1 MSVEKKYLRLSIKDL
16 DFQKKYGLT
25 SSQLDIMF
33 YLLQLSSWAKGV
45 GDFYFITQSKIV
57 ADLRLNTKTVEAAF
71 TKLRKLKL
79 IEVKLLPNPDWNKK
93 KKFRTVKITPLGL
106 EYNLNIFRPRD
117 ESIENIKMEIKD
129 LKNKNIELEGKSVRL
144 KNQNIELESETTELK
159 NKNSALE
166 SKNSTLEN
174 KNIELE
180 EEIIYLENII
190 MDSKIVSTEQLR
202 KIKEL
207 LAKMEYLERGEEITD
222 DIENRIRFNIYDDDR
237 EYEELFGDGKKR
249 KSVYRYEPCSYIEMQ
264 EEEEK
269 RKEEPKEEIK
279 EIIKEIK
286 EIKKDVKEE
295 PKEEIREEV
304 KKEIKEEIKN
314 KTPNQKSD
322 NSSPI
327 KKVNNNFLPFKF
339 AITKEFGNSGL
350 SICNDVPNYKPKT
363 EFVINSYNKLSL
375 ITPNKEYKQLANPL
389 EVNRFWQWLFEN
401 RDRIG
406 DVREIEDVKIEDL
419 IKFVGL
425 SIRVNKIAYKI
436 YSVTK
441 NGDGV
446 KIQVKNSSGTIITIK
461 NPDKGQGDVIDLYK
475 CKKWFDLDVI
485 RK

>member
-1 MSVEKKYLRLSIKDL
+1 LSIKDL

-166 SKNSTLEN
+166 N

-269 RKEEPKEEIK
+269 RKEEKRKEEPKEEIN
-279 EIIKEIK
+279 EEIKEIK

-304 KKEIKEEIKN
+304 KEEVKKEIIKEIKN

-406 DVREIEDVKIEDL
+406 DVGEIEDVKIEDL

-425 SIRVNKIAYKI
+425 SIRINKIAYKI

-461 NPDKGQGDVIDLYK
+461 NPDKGQGDVIDL
-475 CKKWFDLDVI
+475 
-485 RK
+485 